1 MCLAS
6 RRKCLN
12 RKDHLFRLRVC
23 QIGITLGGYLSYTS
37 ACAPPPPPH
46 DAVITGDNS
55 VHISSGN
62 KKDICSFLSSQM
74 NKTVERS
81 RNILQAIVDVI
92 VLCGKQNFA
101 LRGRKEKNSNVLI
114 FFQLSPKTD
123 PVLAGLLNSNESRAI
138 PKYTPRDVQN
148 ELIELCGDFICKLLL
163 QDYNSVPSFALL
175 AGEATDS
182 GTKEQISICVRFVL
196 RKEG

>member
-23 QIGITLGGYLSYTS
+23 QTGLTLGGYLSYTS
-37 ACAPPPPPH
+37 ASRPPH
-46 DAVITGDNS
+46 DAVITGDNF

-62 KKDICSFLSSQM
+62 QKDICSYLSSQM

-81 RNILQAIVDVI
+81 RNILQAIFDVI

-101 LRGRKEKNSNVLI
+101 LRGRREKNSNVLV
-114 FFQLSPKTD
+114 FFQLRPKTD

-138 PKYTPRDVQN
+138 PKVHSTGCP
-148 ELIELCGDFICKLLL
+148 E
-163 QDYNSVPSFALL
+163 
-175 AGEATDS
+175 
-182 GTKEQISICVRFVL
+182 
-196 RKEG
+196 